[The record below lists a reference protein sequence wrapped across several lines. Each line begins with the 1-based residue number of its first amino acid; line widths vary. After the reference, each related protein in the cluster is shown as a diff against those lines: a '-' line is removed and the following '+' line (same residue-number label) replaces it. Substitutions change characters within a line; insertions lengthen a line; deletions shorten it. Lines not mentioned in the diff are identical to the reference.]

1 MGLLERILSLVEK
14 VLPIVCFVAGM
25 LVNYWLNFKS
35 MKATMNLAHKI
46 RENMPYETYEEIEQT
61 ETE

>member
-1 MGLLERILSLVEK
+1 MLAGLIPLACFIL
-14 VLPIVCFVAGM
+14 GM
-25 LVNYWLNFKS
+25 LINHWLNFRS

-46 RENMPYETYEEIEQT
+46 RENMPYEAYDEIEQT

>member
-1 MGLLERILSLVEK
+1 MLIGLIPLVSF
-14 VLPIVCFVAGM
+14 IAGM
-25 LVNYWLNFKS
+25 LVNHWLNFKS

-46 RENMPYETYEEIEQT
+46 KENMPYEAYDEIEQT

>member
-1 MGLLERILSLVEK
+1 MGLLIGLIPLACF
-14 VLPIVCFVAGM
+14 IVGM
-25 LVNYWLNFKS
+25 LVNNWLNFKS

-46 RENMPYETYEEIEQT
+46 RENMPYEVYEEIEQT

>member
-1 MGLLERILSLVEK
+1 MVGHFNGGYMLIGLIPLVSF
-14 VLPIVCFVAGM
+14 IAGM
-25 LVNYWLNFKS
+25 LVNHWLNFKS

-46 RENMPYETYEEIEQT
+46 KENMPYEAYDEIEQT

>member
-1 MGLLERILSLVEK
+1 MGLLEKLIPL
-14 VLPIVCFVAGM
+14 ICFTGGM
-25 LVNYWLNFKS
+25 LINHWLNFKS

-46 RENMPYETYEEIEQT
+46 RENMPYEVYEEIEQT

>member
-1 MGLLERILSLVEK
+1 MGLLTGIIPLAAF
-14 VLPIVCFVAGM
+14 IAGM
-25 LVNYWLNFKS
+25 LVNHWLNFKT

-46 RENMPYETYEEIEQT
+46 RENMPYEVYEEIEQT